1 MNTYLYLKK
10 ISFVKQTTGALF
22 LIFSAVLL
30 LISITALTFVL
41 SFFSFFAGLYLATTE
56 GIEIRF
62 DTKQFR
68 IIFSIFG
75 LKIGVWESYPT
86 IAYIVVVRTKVRH
99 LIGNRY
105 PKKVVS
111 TTLKDE
117 RICINVFS
125 ETNDNKTLFRTID
138 TNEALEIA
146 EVVAAF
152 YKVEIKRKL

>member
-10 ISFVKQTTGALF
+10 ISFVKQTMGALF

-30 LISITALTFVL
+30 LISITALTFIL
-41 SFFSFFAGLYLATTE
+41 SFFSFFVGLYLATTE

-75 LKIGVWESYPT
+75 LNIGVWESYPT

-99 LIGNRY
+99 IIGNRY
-105 PKKVVS
+105 RQEAAS
-111 TTLKDE
+111 TTIKDE

-125 ETNDNKTLFRTID
+125 ETNNNKTLFRTID
-138 TNEALEIA
+138 ANEALEIA
-146 EVVAAF
+146 DVIASF
-152 YKVEIKRKL
+152 YKVEIKKKL